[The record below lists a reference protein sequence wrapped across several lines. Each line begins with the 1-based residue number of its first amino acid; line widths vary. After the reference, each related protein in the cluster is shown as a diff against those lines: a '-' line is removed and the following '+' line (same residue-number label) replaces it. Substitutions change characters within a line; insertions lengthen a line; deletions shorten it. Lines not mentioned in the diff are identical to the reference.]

1 LRTGEKLFL
10 TAHRWAFFIFDFFE
24 KLSIIK
30 IENSKEPESWRRA
43 FWQEKLYER
52 KN

>member
-1 LRTGEKLFL
+1 LSFL
-10 TAHRWAFFIFDFFE
+10 E

-43 FWQEKLYER
+43 FWFLAR
-52 KN
+52 KNLCKKKSKDNKEKKE